1 LRKTKVCL
9 THRIQLIP
17 VPDWVSSLKRRPETE
32 SESRKIGF
40 TKATLQWNTGK
51 QAETKPADKPK
62 DKPLTKIKRA
72 FFGRPPPDA
81 SAEGSETTAVE
92 STPEPVFQLADLNVD
107 FPTGKLSVVSG
118 PTGSG
123 KTAVL
128 TGLLGEMELIEGH
141 SYLPKQPTQVDAQ
154 TGLRNSVAYAAQTPW
169 LQQKSIKDNILFGEE
184 FDEKRYEDTLDACA
198 LVPDLDILEDGDQT
212 EIGAKGVSVSGA
224 LEGVY
229 TNDRFLSVVVKKLE
243 LLLPVQCTLTHSM
256 SFLTIHSP
264 LSIPIPPNISST
276 SASEVHS

>member
-1 LRKTKVCL
+1 LRKMRVCL
-9 THRIQLIP
+9 ILQNKLTL
-17 VPDWVSSLKRRPETE
+17 VPDWVSSLKRKPETE

-51 QAETKPADKPK
+51 QAETKP
-62 DKPLTKIKRA
+62 LTKIKRA
-72 FFGRPPPDA
+72 FFGRPAPDA
-81 SAEGSETTAVE
+81 ASTEGSDTTAVE

-123 KTAVL
+123 KTAIL

-141 SYLPKQPTQVDAQ
+141 SYLPKQAAQVDPE

-212 EIGAKGVSVSGA
+212 EIGAKGVSVAIAWMGEMT
-224 LEGVY
+224 LMIGV
-229 TNDRFLSVVVKKLE
+229 SQWWSKG
-243 LLLPVQCTLTHSM
+243 
-256 SFLTIHSP
+256 
-264 LSIPIPPNISST
+264 
-276 SASEVHS
+276 

>member
-1 LRKTKVCL
+1 VKRIEDYLEEDEGMFVPVTLRP
-9 THRIQLIP
+9 RLIL
-17 VPDWVSSLKRRPETE
+17 VPDWVSSLKRKPETE

-51 QAETKPADKPK
+51 QAESKPADKPK
-62 DKPLTKIKRA
+62 DKSLTKIKRA

-81 SAEGSETTAVE
+81 ATTEGSDTTAVE

-141 SYLPKQPTQVDAQ
+141 SYLPKQPTQVDPQ
-154 TGLRNSVAYAAQTPW
+154 TGLRNSIAYAAQTPW

-184 FDEKRYEDTLDACA
+184 FDEKRYEDTLDVCA

-212 EIGAKGVSVSGA
+212 EIGAKGVSLFRTLMRGMT
-224 LEGVY
+224 LMIG
-229 TNDRFLSVVVKKLE
+229 LSQRWSKSQSCSCSCSV
-243 LLLPVQCTLTHSM
+243 LLHPTC
-256 SFLTIHSP
+256 
-264 LSIPIPPNISST
+264 
-276 SASEVHS
+276 AS

>member
-1 LRKTKVCL
+1 MRKTKVCL

-62 DKPLTKIKRA
+62 DKPLSKIKRA

-123 KTAVL
+123 KTAIL

-141 SYLPKQPTQVDAQ
+141 SYLPKQPTQVDSE

-198 LVPDLDILEDGDQT
+198 LIPDLDILEDGDQT
-212 EIGAKGVSVSGA
+212 EIGAKGVSVSST
-224 LEGVY
+224 LIEIV
-229 TNDRFLSVVVKKLE
+229 TNDRSR
-243 LLLPVQCTLTHSM
+243 
-256 SFLTIHSP
+256 
-264 LSIPIPPNISST
+264 
-276 SASEVHS
+276 